1 MLPNNTLLVARMEYN
16 NTWGFNVIDL
26 PKLTI
31 DNGYYNANIE
41 STFPGINSSISS
53 DITNISID
61 FYVRVT
67 LSDGKLSIFQI
78 IDQRKILRQTT
89 SGRGCM
95 LDNDDKRVIV
105 NILDSTFSKSGGNY
119 SIKIDNNFIKSRT
132 YGEPLL

>member
-53 DITNISID
+53 DITNNSID

-89 SGRGCM
+89 SGRGCI
-95 LDNDDKRVIV
+95 LVNDDKRVIV